1 MLKDLENVVSRHQT
15 LYSWQPAG
23 AKLEY
28 YILDDIED
36 RLSLNIMFLYYYSE
50 IKDLELVMPYFVYK
64 IAPGITKIVKNLEQM
79 DDFEKFKDAKNYA
92 KEQRQLDA
100 ESGNTYK
107 VIFAENNIEAEEK
120 LQEQREETILR
131 EWEK

>member
-1 MLKDLENVVSRHQT
+1 
-15 LYSWQPAG
+15 
-23 AKLEY
+23 
-28 YILDDIED
+28 
-36 RLSLNIMFLYYYSE
+36 
-50 IKDLELVMPYFVYK
+50 MPYFVYK
-64 IAPGITKIVKNLEQM
+64 IAPGISKIVKNLEQM

-92 KEQRQLDA
+92 KEQRQQDS
-100 ESGNTYK
+100 ESGYTYK